1 MESGTFRIEIGA
13 SSRDIRLSAK
23 VEVEGTAEI
32 PVVFTPATPLGIV
45 LRHPHGRAVVQAI
58 RERRAAERGE
68 DPDRPVEEG
77 RSSGNMGAAEGE
89 MVSHMIAE
97 MPLSTL
103 LSLGGMQ
110 PAQLDSLIEML
121 NAQGKDQ

>member
-32 PVVFTPATPLGIV
+32 PVVFTPATPLEIV

-68 DPDRPVEEG
+68 DPDRPIEEG